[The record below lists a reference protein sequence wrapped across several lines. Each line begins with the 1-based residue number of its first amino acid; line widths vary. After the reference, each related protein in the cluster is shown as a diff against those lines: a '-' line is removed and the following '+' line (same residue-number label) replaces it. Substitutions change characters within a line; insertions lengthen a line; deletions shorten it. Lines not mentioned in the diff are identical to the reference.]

1 MSSRIALSNL
11 IIGSNRYNFNRSAEE
26 EVFYALFGAAGST
39 GAKFKRGFNDFGE
52 GEYQRGLEGMMPAAI
67 GNMMKSY
74 RFATEGT
81 KTRRGDPITT
91 DFNAGIIAAKFFGF
105 APSEYT
111 YAQEISQDIKRI
123 DKAVNLKRSS
133 LLKKYYISYRM
144 GDYGA
149 LARVKRDI
157 QEFNN
162 KHGRKNRG
170 KVRISLK
177 TIKKSIAQHMR
188 QSEKMFHGVSLSP
201 LMRDELL
208 MYAQEFDRGFL

>member
-1 MSSRIALSNL
+1 
-11 IIGSNRYNFNRSAEE
+11 
-26 EVFYALFGAAGST
+26 
-39 GAKFKRGFNDFGE
+39 
-52 GEYQRGLEGMMPAAI
+52 
-67 GNMMKSY
+67 
-74 RFATEGT
+74 
-81 KTRRGDPITT
+81 
-91 DFNAGIIAAKFFGF
+91 
-105 APSEYT
+105 
-111 YAQEISQDIKRI
+111 
-123 DKAVNLKRSS
+123 
-133 LLKKYYISYRM
+133 M

-208 MYAQEFDRGFL
+208 MYAREFDRGFL